1 MPLAALLAT
10 ALLAAAPPKPVVVEL
25 FSSEGCSSCP
35 DADEALAALDRE
47 QPVAGAQ
54 VLALELHVDYWNQLG
69 WKDPFSS
76 AAYSERQGA
85 YAGAM
90 GKSGVYTPQA
100 VVDGADELV
109 GSRASALRSAI
120 AKAASRPSAHVAL
133 ARNADALDV
142 RVDGLPAGADAN
154 SEVWLAITERGLA
167 TDVTRGENAG
177 RHLAHAPV
185 VRALTQLGA
194 LQNGTFHASAPL
206 TLPANAKAE
215 NARFVVF
222 LQERKSRHIVGAATL

>member
-1 MPLAALLAT
+1 MPLAALLASVVF
-10 ALLAAAPPKPVVVEL
+10 ASPAPRPVIVEL

-35 DADEALAALDRE
+35 DADAALAALDRE
-47 QPVAGAQ
+47 QPVPGAQ

-69 WKDPFSS
+69 WKDPFSN
-76 AAYSERQGA
+76 AAYAERQGA
-85 YAGAM
+85 YAEAM
-90 GKSGVYTPQA
+90 GKNGVYTPQA
-100 VVDGADELV
+100 VIDGADELV

-133 ARNADALDV
+133 VRSADALDV
-142 RVDGLPAGADAN
+142 RVDALPAGADAN
-154 SEVWLAITERGLA
+154 SEVWLAVTERGLA
-167 TDVTRGENAG
+167 TDVPRGENAG

-194 LQNGTFHASAPL
+194 LENGAFHANVKA
-206 TLPANAKAE
+206 TLPTGVKAA

-222 LQERKSRHIVGAATL
+222 VQERKSRHILGAAQL